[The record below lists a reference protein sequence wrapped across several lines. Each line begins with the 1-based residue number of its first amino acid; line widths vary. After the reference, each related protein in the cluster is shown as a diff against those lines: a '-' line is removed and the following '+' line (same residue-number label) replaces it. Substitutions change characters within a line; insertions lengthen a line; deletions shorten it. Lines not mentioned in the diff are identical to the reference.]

1 MKKRTKILYWF
12 YKLSWKKLLGIG
24 TFALMLGAYLP
35 IQQAALEK
43 TRTET
48 EAALL
53 PKPQPITTEFET
65 PKGPPEI
72 YLVDHFFGKIDDAV
86 LIHGENLGGLHKN
99 SWVSLAGKRIA
110 EDNLV
115 SWAGN
120 YIEFKVPTGAKSGQ
134 VEVSILGKKTSW
146 SGVFF
151 VTNKSTEAELRL
163 VKEADSNQA
172 RLLGQGLGG
181 GKELLV
187 WLLIISGDGDLKL
200 SSAKGAG
207 VSQSI
212 RDLPVGRVYEVKL
225 KLSSSL
231 ATESQGRLV
240 PLLTIVKSEGQM
252 VGIARGELS
261 DDQGALKPL
270 QVHPLYVS
278 Y

>member
-1 MKKRTKILYWF
+1 MKKRTKVLYWF

-24 TFALMLGAYLP
+24 TFLLMLGAYLP

-43 TRTET
+43 TRTQT

-65 PKGPPEI
+65 PTGPPEI
-72 YLVDHFFGKIDDAV
+72 YLVDHFFGKTDDAV
-86 LIHGENLGGLHKN
+86 LIHGENLGGLHQD
-99 SWVSLAGKRIA
+99 SWVSLAGEKIA

-115 SWAGN
+115 SWTGS

-134 VEVSILGKKTSW
+134 VEVSILGKKASW

-151 VTNKSTEAELRL
+151 VTNETTEAELKL
-163 VKEADSNQA
+163 VAEADSNQA
-172 RLLGQGLGG
+172 QLLGQGLGS

-200 SSAKGAG
+200 SSVKGVE
-207 VSQSI
+207 VSQKV

-240 PLLTIVKSEGQM
+240 PLLTVVKSEGQM

-261 DDQGALKPL
+261 DDRGALKPL
-270 QVHPLYVS
+270 QAHPLYVS